1 MKQNLMIFQQ
11 SLIFLFHFMNYHNNL
26 SPGALQKGVFMNR
39 KMEKLGFIGAGNMA
53 TALVKGLITS
63 GIYPSDQLMASDKN
77 EEQLQKMSDQF
88 GLKVYASNKDL
99 VGECR
104 NVVLAVKPQSIREVL
119 EGVKEEIKE
128 VNLMISIAA
137 GTPLKMIQ
145 SILELDIPLIRV
157 MPNTPALIQKGVSA
171 LAPGQ
176 HATTEHMD
184 IARGI
189 FDAVGRTV
197 IVQEEMMDAVTALSG
212 SGPAYLFRVMEC
224 LVDAGERLGLGA
236 ETSLTLVM
244 QTVIG
249 SAHLANESEK
259 SLSQLREMVTSPGG
273 TTEAALAVF
282 NEKGL
287 ESVIQEAVKAAC
299 LRGVELGKN
308 Y

>member
-1 MKQNLMIFQQ
+1 
-11 SLIFLFHFMNYHNNL
+11 
-26 SPGALQKGVFMNR
+26 MNR

-63 GIYPSDQLMASDKN
+63 GLYPSDQLMASDKN
-77 EEQLQKMSDQF
+77 EEQLRKVSDQF

-99 VGECR
+99 VSECR
-104 NVVLAVKPQSIREVL
+104 NVLLAVKPQSIREVL
-119 EGVKEEIKE
+119 EGVKEEIKD
-128 VNLMISIAA
+128 VNLIISIAA
-137 GTPLKMIQ
+137 GIPLKMIQ
-145 SILELDIPLIRV
+145 SILESDIPLIRV

-171 LAPGQ
+171 IAPGQ
-176 HATTEHMD
+176 HATKEHMD

-189 FDAVGRTV
+189 FEAVGKTV

-212 SGPAYLFRVMEC
+212 SGPAYVFRVMEC
-224 LVDAGERLGLGA
+224 LVDAGERLGL
-236 ETSLTLVM
+236 EEKTSLLLVM
-244 QTVIG
+244 QTVLG
-249 SAHLANESEK
+249 AAHLANESEK

-273 TTEAALAVF
+273 TTEAGLAVF

-287 ESVIQEAVKAAC
+287 DHVIQEAVKAAC

>member
-1 MKQNLMIFQQ
+1 MSFRKEF
-11 SLIFLFHFMNYHNNL
+11 
-26 SPGALQKGVFMNR
+26 FMNR

-63 GIYPSDQLMASDKN
+63 GLYPSDQLMASDKN
-77 EEQLQKMSDQF
+77 EEQLRKVSDQF

-99 VGECR
+99 VSECR
-104 NVVLAVKPQSIREVL
+104 NVLLAVKPQSIREVL
-119 EGVKEEIKE
+119 EGVKEEIKD
-128 VNLMISIAA
+128 VNLIISIAA
-137 GTPLKMIQ
+137 GIPLKMIQ
-145 SILELDIPLIRV
+145 SILESDIPLIRV

-171 LAPGQ
+171 IAPGQ
-176 HATTEHMD
+176 HSTKEHMD

-189 FDAVGRTV
+189 FEAVGKTV

-212 SGPAYLFRVMEC
+212 SGPAYVFRVMEC
-224 LVDAGERLGLGA
+224 LVDAGERLGL
-236 ETSLTLVM
+236 EEKTSLLLVM
-244 QTVIG
+244 QTVLG
-249 SAHLANESEK
+249 AAHLANESEK

-273 TTEAALAVF
+273 TTEAGLAVF

-287 ESVIQEAVKAAC
+287 DHVIQEAVKAAC